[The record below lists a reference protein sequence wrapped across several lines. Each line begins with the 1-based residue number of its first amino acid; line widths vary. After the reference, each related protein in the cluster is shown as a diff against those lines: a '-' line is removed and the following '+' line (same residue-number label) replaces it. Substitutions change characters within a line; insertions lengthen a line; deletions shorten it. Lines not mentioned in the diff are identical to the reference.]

1 MNLGGPKNN
10 NNKKLRKFPWT
21 DKDGP
26 LAGRG

>member
-1 MNLGGPKNN
+1 MNLGGPKN

-26 LAGRG
+26 VAGRG